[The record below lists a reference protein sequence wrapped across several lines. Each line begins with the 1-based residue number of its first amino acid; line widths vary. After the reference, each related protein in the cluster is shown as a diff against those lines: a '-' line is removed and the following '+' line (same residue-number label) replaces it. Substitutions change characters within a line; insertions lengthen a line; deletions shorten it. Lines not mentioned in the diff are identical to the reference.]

1 MRAPS
6 QSQKGHF
13 SDKTKLKKRDQNCWH
28 WQNSAQSSE
37 IFVTSRGICPSVG
50 VSSRKGEHFLFW
62 TKMVRTKIK
71 PGLCHHLKQNVRS
84 DKNVLQS
91 WTGLFDMKVI
101 EEHMH
106 ARENLLVKKFS
117 ATEPMRYS
125 RYSICSFLAISMSP
139 LNNTEKTLEEMAC
152 IV

>member
-1 MRAPS
+1 MC
-6 QSQKGHF
+6 F
-13 SDKTKLKKRDQNCWH
+13 
-28 WQNSAQSSE
+28 
-37 IFVTSRGICPSVG
+37 GI
-50 VSSRKGEHFLFW
+50 FLFNQGVPYKNL
-62 TKMVRTKIK
+62 TVYVRGHGVAVMSPPQTE
-71 PGLCHHLKQNVRS
+71 RS

-125 RYSICSFLAISMSP
+125 ICSFLASTMSP
-139 LNNTEKTLEEMAC
+139 LHNTEKNS
-152 IV
+152 